1 MIQVSTHLFGST
13 DGYQTLA
20 QSADVTESDERALS
34 IFGFGSPQTKQ
45 EIDQLVRHP
54 SVAGRL
60 LPSGRFAITRLFP
73 GEPDVAGRDTVERRS
88 ILFTAH
94 DWAHVLRCDIESLLQ
109 DAHVFDRQAFISAS
123 GHSVHVND
131 SQDLLPCAGDVE
143 RRLYDILL
151 STPPQNSCSLVADEQ
166 ANRRGL
172 LKLLKLLPNKE
183 ASQLSWGLGL
193 FAATPGVRIATASH
207 CAATGPNAR
216 WSSLTGPIRHA
227 EKLATLGMASELRT
241 SFLKGQHAKEQTQ
254 SPTAERVFRFL
265 PWIVLGLLVISS
277 VVVFALSKLRSSATT
292 QTTTQNI
299 NSTTPPVSQQN
310 SIDTHTQPAS
320 PIVQPTALPIET
332 PVATPAASPIE
343 TPAASPIETPTA
355 MSTAVPTALLTPEV
369 AAPTSTINLNEPVNV
384 QTNDCQLWF
393 QARKIWE
400 TAQSAPDAS
409 LQIAEGKDET
419 QKIVNELIDIEQK
432 IISQA
437 KEIKLKKPLLSNKPG
452 ATMTTQITSQ
462 MEAEQ
467 MCQAA
472 ILLLAECDILSAKEA
487 IQKKQVSPLNS
498 NKRSGIL
505 KQIDKTDLPASMEI
519 WVDKIGPLKRPKA
532 SIQIMLDL
540 QLRELILNKK
550 FPINPIV
557 IPNSR

>member
-13 DGYQTLA
+13 DGYQTLS
-20 QSADVTESDERALS
+20 QSADVTESEERALS

-94 DWAHVLRCDIESLLQ
+94 DWTHVLRCDIESLLQ
-109 DAHVFDRQAFISAS
+109 DAHVFDRQAFTSAS
-123 GHSVHVND
+123 RHSVHVND
-131 SQDLLPCAGDVE
+131 SQDLLPCAGDLE

-172 LKLLKLLPNKE
+172 LQLLKLLPNKE

-193 FAATPGVRIATASH
+193 FAATPGVRIATASNS
-207 CAATGPNAR
+207 AATGPNAR
-216 WSSLTGPIRHA
+216 WSSLTGPLRHA
-227 EKLATLGMASELRT
+227 EKVATLGMASQLRT
-241 SFLKGQHAKEQTQ
+241 SFSQGQHTKEQTQ
-254 SPTAERVFRFL
+254 STAAQRIFRFL

-277 VVVFALSKLRSSATT
+277 VVVFALSKLRTSAII

-310 SIDTHTQPAS
+310 SIDTHTQPIETSVA
-320 PIVQPTALPIET
+320 TPIET
-332 PVATPAASPIE
+332 PAATPIETLAASPIE
-343 TPAASPIETPTA
+343 TPVTTPVETPTA
-355 MSTAVPTALLTPEV
+355 APTALLTPEV
-369 AAPTSTINLNEPVNV
+369 AATTSTINLKEPVNAK
-384 QTNDCQLWF
+384 TNDCQLWF

-452 ATMTTQITSQ
+452 ATMTSQITSQ

-487 IQKKQVSPLNS
+487 IQKKQVSLVNS

-540 QLRELILNKK
+540 QLRELILNKR

>member
-1 MIQVSTHLFGST
+1 VIQVSTHLFGST

-20 QSADVTESDERALS
+20 QSADVTESEERALC

-94 DWAHVLRCDIESLLQ
+94 DWTHVLRCDIESLLQ
-109 DAHVFDRQAFISAS
+109 DAHVFDRQAFTSAS

-131 SQDLLPCAGDVE
+131 SQDLLPCAGDLE

-172 LKLLKLLPNKE
+172 LQLLKLLPNKE
-183 ASQLSWGLGL
+183 ARQLSWGLGL
-193 FAATPGVRIATASH
+193 FAATPGVRIATASNS
-207 CAATGPNAR
+207 AATGPNAR
-216 WSSLTGPIRHA
+216 WSSLTGPLRHA
-227 EKLATLGMASELRT
+227 EKVATLGMASQLRT
-241 SFLKGQHAKEQTQ
+241 SFSQGQHAKEQTQ
-254 SPTAERVFRFL
+254 STAAQRIFRFL

-277 VVVFALSKLRSSATT
+277 VVVFALSKLRTSATT
-292 QTTTQNI
+292 QNTTQNI

-310 SIDTHTQPAS
+310 SIDTHTQPVS

-332 PVATPAASPIE
+332 PVAAPVETPVETPTATPIE
-343 TPAASPIETPTA
+343 TPAA
-355 MSTAVPTALLTPEV
+355 MSTAAPTALLTPEV
-369 AAPTSTINLNEPVNV
+369 AAPTSTINLKEPVNAK
-384 QTNDCQLWF
+384 TNDCQLWF

-400 TAQSAPDAS
+400 AAQSAPDAS
-409 LQIAEGKDET
+409 LPIAEGKDET

-437 KEIKLKKPLLSNKPG
+437 KEIKLKKPLLSNKAG

-498 NKRSGIL
+498 NKRSGIM

>member
-1 MIQVSTHLFGST
+1 VIQVSTHLFGSI
-13 DGYQTLA
+13 DGYQTLSK
-20 QSADVTESDERALS
+20 SADVTESEERALS

-94 DWAHVLRCDIESLLQ
+94 DWTHVLRCDIESLLQ
-109 DAHVFDRQAFISAS
+109 DAHVFDRQAFTSAS

-131 SQDLLPCAGDVE
+131 SQDLLPCAGDLE

-172 LKLLKLLPNKE
+172 LQLLKLLPNKE

-193 FAATPGVRIATASH
+193 FAATPGVRIATASNS
-207 CAATGPNAR
+207 AATGPNAR
-216 WSSLTGPIRHA
+216 WSSLTGPLRHA
-227 EKLATLGMASELRT
+227 EKIATLGMASQLRT
-241 SFLKGQHAKEQTQ
+241 SFLTGQHAKEQTQ
-254 SPTAERVFRFL
+254 SIAAQRVFRFL

-277 VVVFALSKLRSSATT
+277 VVVFALSKLRTSATT

-310 SIDTHTQPAS
+310 SIDTLTQPAS
-320 PIVQPTALPIET
+320 PIAQPTALPIET
-332 PVATPAASPIE
+332 PVAAPVETPVETPTATPIE
-343 TPAASPIETPTA
+343 TPAA
-355 MSTAVPTALLTPEV
+355 MSTAAPTALLTPEV
-369 AAPTSTINLNEPVNV
+369 AAPTSTINLKEPVNGK
-384 QTNDCQLWF
+384 TNDCQLWF

-437 KEIKLKKPLLSNKPG
+437 KEIKLKKPLLSNKAG

-487 IQKKQVSPLNS
+487 IQKKQVSLLNS
-498 NKRSGIL
+498 NKRSGIM

-519 WVDKIGPLKRPKA
+519 WVDKIGPLKRPKT
-532 SIQIMLDL
+532 SIQNILDL
-540 QLRELILNKK
+540 QLRELILNQK

>member
-13 DGYQTLA
+13 DGYQTLS
-20 QSADVTESDERALS
+20 QSADVTESEERALS

-94 DWAHVLRCDIESLLQ
+94 DWTHVLRCDIESLLQ
-109 DAHVFDRQAFISAS
+109 DAHVFDRQAFTSAS
-123 GHSVHVND
+123 RHSVHVND
-131 SQDLLPCAGDVE
+131 SQDLLPCAGDLE

-172 LKLLKLLPNKE
+172 LQLLKLLPNKE

-193 FAATPGVRIATASH
+193 FAATPGVRIATASNS
-207 CAATGPNAR
+207 AATGPNAR
-216 WSSLTGPIRHA
+216 WSSLTGPLRHA
-227 EKLATLGMASELRT
+227 EKVATLGMASQLRT
-241 SFLKGQHAKEQTQ
+241 SFSKGQHAKEQAQ
-254 SPTAERVFRFL
+254 STAAQRVFRFL

-277 VVVFALSKLRSSATT
+277 VVVFALSKLRTSAII

-310 SIDTHTQPAS
+310 SIDTHTQPIETSVA
-320 PIVQPTALPIET
+320 TPIET
-332 PVATPAASPIE
+332 PAATPIETLAASPIE
-343 TPAASPIETPTA
+343 TPVTTPVETPTA
-355 MSTAVPTALLTPEV
+355 APTALLTPEV
-369 AAPTSTINLNEPVNV
+369 AATTSTIDLKEPVNAK
-384 QTNDCQLWF
+384 TNDCQLWF

-437 KEIKLKKPLLSNKPG
+437 KEIKLKKPLLSNKAG

-487 IQKKQVSPLNS
+487 IQKKQVSLVNS

-540 QLRELILNKK
+540 QLRELILNKR

>member
-13 DGYQTLA
+13 DGYQTLS
-20 QSADVTESDERALS
+20 QSADVTESEERALS

-94 DWAHVLRCDIESLLQ
+94 DWTHVLRCDIESLLQ
-109 DAHVFDRQAFISAS
+109 DAHVFDRQAFTSAS

-131 SQDLLPCAGDVE
+131 SQDLLPSAGDLE

-151 STPPQNSCSLVADEQ
+151 STPQQNSCSLVADEQ

-172 LKLLKLLPNKE
+172 LQLLKLLPNKE

-207 CAATGPNAR
+207 SAATGPNVR
-216 WSSLTGPIRHA
+216 WSSLTGPLRHA
-227 EKLATLGMASELRT
+227 EKVATLGMASQLRT
-241 SFLKGQHAKEQTQ
+241 SFSQGQHTKEQTQ
-254 SPTAERVFRFL
+254 STAAQRIFRFL

-277 VVVFALSKLRSSATT
+277 VVVFALSKLRTSAII

-310 SIDTHTQPAS
+310 SIDTHTQPIETSVA
-320 PIVQPTALPIET
+320 TPIET
-332 PVATPAASPIE
+332 PAATPIETLAASPIE
-343 TPAASPIETPTA
+343 TPVTTPVETPTA
-355 MSTAVPTALLTPEV
+355 APTALLTPEV
-369 AAPTSTINLNEPVNV
+369 AATTSTINLKEPVNAK
-384 QTNDCQLWF
+384 TNDCQLWF

-452 ATMTTQITSQ
+452 ATMTSQITSQ

-487 IQKKQVSPLNS
+487 IQKKQVSLVNS

-540 QLRELILNKK
+540 QLRELILNKR

>member
-20 QSADVTESDERALS
+20 QSADVTESEERALS

-94 DWAHVLRCDIESLLQ
+94 DWTHVLRCDIESLLQ
-109 DAHVFDRQAFISAS
+109 DAHVFDRQAFTSAS

-131 SQDLLPCAGDVE
+131 SQDLLPCAGDLE

-166 ANRRGL
+166 ANRHGL
-172 LKLLKLLPNKE
+172 LQLLKLLPNKE

-207 CAATGPNAR
+207 SAATGPNVR
-216 WSSLTGPIRHA
+216 WSSLTGPLRHA
-227 EKLATLGMASELRT
+227 EKVATLGMASQLRT
-241 SFLKGQHAKEQTQ
+241 SFSQGQHAKEQAQ
-254 SPTAERVFRFL
+254 SIAAERVFRFL

-277 VVVFALSKLRSSATT
+277 VVVFALSKLRTSATT

-310 SIDTHTQPAS
+310 SIDTHTQPIETS
-320 PIVQPTALPIET
+320 VTTPIET
-332 PVATPAASPIE
+332 PVATPIETLAATPIE
-343 TPAASPIETPTA
+343 TPAATSAAI
-355 MSTAVPTALLTPEV
+355 STDTPTALLTPEV
-369 AAPTSTINLNEPVNV
+369 AASTSTINLNEPVNT

-437 KEIKLKKPLLSNKPG
+437 KEIKFKKPLLSNKPG

-487 IQKKQVSPLNS
+487 IQKKQVSLVNS
-498 NKRSGIL
+498 NKRSGIM

-519 WVDKIGPLKRPKA
+519 WVDKIGSLKRPKT
-532 SIQIMLDL
+532 SIQNILDL
-540 QLRELILNKK
+540 QLRELILNKQ

>member
-20 QSADVTESDERALS
+20 QSADVTESEERALS

-94 DWAHVLRCDIESLLQ
+94 DWTHVLRCDIESLLQ

-172 LKLLKLLPNKE
+172 LQLLKLLPNKE

-207 CAATGPNAR
+207 SAATGPNAR

-227 EKLATLGMASELRT
+227 EKVATLGMTSQLRT
-241 SFLKGQHAKEQTQ
+241 SFSQGQHAKEQTQ
-254 SPTAERVFRFL
+254 SPAAERVFRFL

-310 SIDTHTQPAS
+310 SIDTHTQPIETS
-320 PIVQPTALPIET
+320 VTTPIET
-332 PVATPAASPIE
+332 SVATPIE
-343 TPAASPIETPTA
+343 TPAASPIETPVTTPVETPTA
-355 MSTAVPTALLTPEV
+355 TPTALLTPEV

-487 IQKKQVSPLNS
+487 IQKIQVSLVNS

-519 WVDKIGPLKRPKA
+519 WVDKIGSLKRPKT
-532 SIQIMLDL
+532 SIQNILDL

>member
-13 DGYQTLA
+13 DGYQTLS
-20 QSADVTESDERALS
+20 QSADVTESEERALS

-94 DWAHVLRCDIESLLQ
+94 DWTHVLRCDIESLLQ
-109 DAHVFDRQAFISAS
+109 DAHVFDRQAFTSAS

-131 SQDLLPCAGDVE
+131 SQDLLPCAGDLE

-172 LKLLKLLPNKE
+172 LQLLKLLPNKE

-207 CAATGPNAR
+207 SAATGPNVR
-216 WSSLTGPIRHA
+216 WSSLTGPLRHA
-227 EKLATLGMASELRT
+227 EKVATLGMASQLRS
-241 SFLKGQHAKEQTQ
+241 SFSKGQHAKEQTQ
-254 SPTAERVFRFL
+254 STAAQRVFRFL

-277 VVVFALSKLRSSATT
+277 VVVFALSKLRTSATT
-292 QTTTQNI
+292 QTTTQNV
-299 NSTTPPVSQQN
+299 NLTTPPVSQQN

-343 TPAASPIETPTA
+343 TPAATPIETPTA

-369 AAPTSTINLNEPVNV
+369 AASTSTINLNEPVNV

-452 ATMTTQITSQ
+452 ATMTSQITSQ

-487 IQKKQVSPLNS
+487 IQKKQVSLVNS

-540 QLRELILNKK
+540 QLRELILNKR

>member
-20 QSADVTESDERALS
+20 QSADVTESEERALS

-94 DWAHVLRCDIESLLQ
+94 DWTHVLRCDIESLLQ
-109 DAHVFDRQAFISAS
+109 DAHVFDRQAFTSAS

-131 SQDLLPCAGDVE
+131 SQDLLPCAGDLE

-207 CAATGPNAR
+207 SAATGPNAR
-216 WSSLTGPIRHA
+216 WSSLTGPLRHA
-227 EKLATLGMASELRT
+227 EKVATLGMTSQLRT
-241 SFLKGQHAKEQTQ
+241 SFLTGQHAKEQTQ
-254 SPTAERVFRFL
+254 SPTAKRVFRFL

-292 QTTTQNI
+292 QTTTQNV
-299 NSTTPPVSQQN
+299 NLTTPPVSQQN
-310 SIDTHTQPAS
+310 SIDTHTQPIETS
-320 PIVQPTALPIET
+320 VTTPIET
-332 PVATPAASPIE
+332 PVATPIETLAATPIE
-343 TPAASPIETPTA
+343 TPAATSAAI
-355 MSTAVPTALLTPEV
+355 STDTPTALLTPEV
-369 AAPTSTINLNEPVNV
+369 AASTSTINLNEPVNT

-437 KEIKLKKPLLSNKPG
+437 KEIKFKKPLLSNKPG

-487 IQKKQVSPLNS
+487 IQKKQVSLLNS
-498 NKRSGIL
+498 NKRSGIV

>member
-20 QSADVTESDERALS
+20 QSADVTESEERALS

-94 DWAHVLRCDIESLLQ
+94 DWTHVLRCDIESLLQ
-109 DAHVFDRQAFISAS
+109 DAHVFDRQAFTSAS

-131 SQDLLPCAGDVE
+131 SQDLLPCAGDLE

-172 LKLLKLLPNKE
+172 LQLLKLLPNKE

-207 CAATGPNAR
+207 SAATGPNAR
-216 WSSLTGPIRHA
+216 WSSLTGPLRHA
-227 EKLATLGMASELRT
+227 EKVATLGMTSQLRT
-241 SFLKGQHAKEQTQ
+241 SFLTGQHAKEQTQ
-254 SPTAERVFRFL
+254 SPTAKRVFRFL

-292 QTTTQNI
+292 QTTTQNV
-299 NSTTPPVSQQN
+299 NLTTPPVSQQN
-310 SIDTHTQPAS
+310 SIDTHTQPIETS
-320 PIVQPTALPIET
+320 VTTPIET
-332 PVATPAASPIE
+332 PVATPIETLAATPIE
-343 TPAASPIETPTA
+343 TPAATSAAI
-355 MSTAVPTALLTPEV
+355 STDTPTALLTPEV
-369 AAPTSTINLNEPVNV
+369 AASTSTINLNEPVNT

-487 IQKKQVSPLNS
+487 IQKKQVSLLNS
-498 NKRSGIL
+498 NKRSGIM